1 MIDLLKN
8 LALEKLKEKMAG
20 NSLGAEATNAAAE
33 EGSSELISSL
43 LEQVTGG
50 DLSAITSLFSN
61 DGNAT
66 ADNGIAQ
73 GLIGK
78 LSGILQGKG
87 MSADEA
93 QTEASSIAPD
103 IIDSLKD
110 KFLSSDSADS
120 GFDIS
125 QLAGLVGG
133 GDSLLDKAKGLF

>member
-20 NSLGAEATNAAAE
+20 NSLGASATAAAAE
-33 EGSSELISSL
+33 EGTSELITSL
-43 LEQVTGG
+43 MEQVTGG

-73 GLIGK
+73 SLIGK
-78 LSGILQGKG
+78 LSGILQSKG

-93 QTEASSIAPD
+93 QTEASNVAPD
-103 IIDSLKD
+103 LIDGIKE
-110 KFLSSDSADS
+110 KFLSNSAADS

-125 QLAGLVGG
+125 QLASLVGG
-133 GDSLLDKAKGLF
+133 GDNILDKVKGLF